1 MQICITFATH
11 SQHMFII
18 GYIFG
23 DLEGIIKKVYFQH
36 SVPKFL
42 FLYLDYLRIKIIH
55 QIVLNE
61 KEKMYSLH

>member
-1 MQICITFATH
+1 
-11 SQHMFII
+11 MFII